1 MNMSAPCQNHPEE
14 PVSYYCFTCHCP
26 PICSECVIHGEH
38 QGHDVQTIRKSL
50 PEIQEHFEQLLHQIS
65 QRIDEMA
72 MQENRLDGKKREVN
86 ELTQGL
92 KHQVSS
98 MFEDLRMR
106 MDAKEREL
114 MTMLDKQSI

>member
-1 MNMSAPCQNHPEE
+1 
-14 PVSYYCFTCHCP
+14 
-26 PICSECVIHGEH
+26 
-38 QGHDVQTIRKSL
+38 
-50 PEIQEHFEQLLHQIS
+50 
-65 QRIDEMA
+65 